1 MLEDILRFKAPLM
14 VQFEITPACNN
25 DCGFCYNF
33 WQYDTSAG
41 LSRRDGVDSARLT
54 DIMGVL
60 LEREVPAVC
69 FTGGEPFLAK
79 ESLFGLL
86 EMAHQG
92 GMYASIN
99 TNGRLVDKQSAI
111 SLRMR
116 GLNSIMVSLHGDSAV
131 LHDNAVGSQGAYQQT
146 LAGIDALVGE
156 GINVTVNYVSSQKNV
171 GSIVKTA
178 GMLADLGVRSMT
190 VTPLL
195 PFPGVKDHQD
205 WAMRK
210 EQFRQYFDA
219 LVYAKDKGLKID
231 STLPVAPCILLDMF
245 PHDYPHYMDVIS
257 PRVCM
262 AGVSFMVVS
271 PKGFNRACIQAPQ
284 LDGFGS
290 DVQED
295 FRRAWDSAGRW
306 SASDLVKDECSQ
318 ECYAFSSCGGGCR
331 TSSLAVDG
339 SVAGRTMYMGR
350 PLPQDA
356 SQCFIKR
363 LEVGIDQDVVSFR
376 KKEGIKR
383 RAESFGGVLADTSHQ
398 SFVVLDKEGIRAYD
412 SLPEE
417 FSVAQGNRGVYVLFA
432 AGILEPV
439 CKEGLPFQGR
449 EISVIPAS
457 RMYPRLAGG
466 LPQDGRVRML
476 RADTGERIYF

>member
-156 GINVTVNYVSSQKNV
+156 GINVTVNYVSS
-171 GSIVKTA
+171 
-178 GMLADLGVRSMT
+178 
-190 VTPLL
+190 
-195 PFPGVKDHQD
+195 
-205 WAMRK
+205 
-210 EQFRQYFDA
+210 
-219 LVYAKDKGLKID
+219 
-231 STLPVAPCILLDMF
+231 
-245 PHDYPHYMDVIS
+245 
-257 PRVCM
+257 
-262 AGVSFMVVS
+262 
-271 PKGFNRACIQAPQ
+271 
-284 LDGFGS
+284 
-290 DVQED
+290 
-295 FRRAWDSAGRW
+295 
-306 SASDLVKDECSQ
+306 
-318 ECYAFSSCGGGCR
+318 
-331 TSSLAVDG
+331 
-339 SVAGRTMYMGR
+339 
-350 PLPQDA
+350 
-356 SQCFIKR
+356 
-363 LEVGIDQDVVSFR
+363 
-376 KKEGIKR
+376 
-383 RAESFGGVLADTSHQ
+383 
-398 SFVVLDKEGIRAYD
+398 
-412 SLPEE
+412 
-417 FSVAQGNRGVYVLFA
+417 
-432 AGILEPV
+432 
-439 CKEGLPFQGR
+439 
-449 EISVIPAS
+449 
-457 RMYPRLAGG
+457 
-466 LPQDGRVRML
+466 
-476 RADTGERIYF
+476 